1 MDIIYVHQTK
11 ICYKMV
17 VHILFLKV
25 IDLARCEVCKINGN
39 NKDMYIAHLA
49 RKKRLKTIKPEI
61 LYWHRCRDRCK
72 YRKSQIRI
80 NQNQNQRRHQNWIRN
95 GKLWKEM

>member
-49 RKKRLKTIKPEI
+49 RKKHLKTIKSEI
-61 LYWHRCRDRCK
+61 L
-72 YRKSQIRI
+72 IGI
-80 NQNQNQRRHQNWIRN
+80 GAATAANT
-95 GKLWKEM
+95 GKARYG